1 MQPAT
6 LDTNVRE
13 HGVLLPV
20 LGAAVMLFPARVL
33 PATSF
38 FPPELCGP
46 SGRPSVWVLFVGL
59 AVVGL
64 GAFCLAGAMAS
75 EETLKQNPSL
85 RVAENPVTSRIA
97 CAVGAVVFF
106 TMGGA
111 FVLGWFK
118 VL

>member
-1 MQPAT
+1 MRQAK
-6 LDTNVRE
+6 LNMNVRK

-20 LGAAVMLFPARVL
+20 LGLLVMLLPARVL

-38 FPPELCGP
+38 FPPELYGP

-64 GAFCLAGAMAS
+64 GAICLAGAIAS
-75 EETLKQNPSL
+75 EETLKKNPSL
-85 RVAENPVTSRIA
+85 RAEENPVTSRIA